1 MKNSK
6 TIMAAS
12 LLIAVGYAGLAYAHS
27 QTGTLGLPTSGG
39 VARTDVYVVHCIAP
53 ASKLWLRVKD
63 LAPVKAPLVITQT
76 TKDTVSSVL
85 STDTVDGDALYS
97 PSVTLS
103 GGAGDYTLNVNKSA
117 YTGTLAAHKGPET
130 YVAEFHC
137 QNAAGNHTDTTWDM
151 TQNQ

>member
-6 TIMAAS
+6 KIMAAT
-12 LLIAVGYAGLAYAHS
+12 LLIAVGYAGLASAHS
-27 QTGTLGLPTSGG
+27 QAGAVGLANSG

-53 ASKLWLRVKD
+53 GTKLWLRVKG
-63 LAPVKAPLVITQT
+63 LAPVKVPLVSTQA
-76 TKDTVSSVL
+76 TKYIASSVL

-97 PSVTLS
+97 PTVVLAAGS
-103 GGAGDYTLNVNKSA
+103 GDYTLNVNKSA
-117 YTGTLAAHKGPET
+117 YTGTLAAHNGPQT

-137 QNAAGNHTDTTWDM
+137 QNAAGSHTDTTWDM